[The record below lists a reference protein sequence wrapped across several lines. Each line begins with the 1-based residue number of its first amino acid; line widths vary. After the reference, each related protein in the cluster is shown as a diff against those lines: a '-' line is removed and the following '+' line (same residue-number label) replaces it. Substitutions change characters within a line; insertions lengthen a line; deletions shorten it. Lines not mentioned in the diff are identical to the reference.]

1 MIEPYRVRI
10 GKQSIGYFIVKDKYS
25 EKKKRFQC
33 YLVLIPIVCVSMCGI
48 CYIYLYVNMKQNWK
62 FEMKVQSIEIEW
74 NATFTSTLQKI
85 IVSKEFQN
93 DFNCSRSNSIV
104 SDGIFTRIKYEL
116 FEEKSILSEKKYT
129 SKKKWFDRYYKLIN
143 RIKADWLGLESIC
156 MATVIGVLHVR
167 GWKFIWRS
175 AIDWKL
181 IAIICIHRACTYFP
195 HTTANGSLVQL
206 NCKINYSRW
215 FFNLLPRLPSRLL
228 R

>member
-1 MIEPYRVRI
+1 MLPRSHSNCMCVYVWDMLYIFVCEHEAELKIRNESAVDWNRVKCDI
-10 GKQSIGYFIVKDKYS
+10 HKHTSKNN
-25 EKKKRFQC
+25 RFQRISKWFQLQPQPQQQHC
-33 YLVLIPIVCVSMCGI
+33 QWWYIHKNKIWIVRR
-48 CYIYLYVNMKQNWK
+48 
-62 FEMKVQSIEIEW
+62 
-74 NATFTSTLQKI
+74 KI
-85 IVSKEFQN
+85 H
-93 DFNCSRSNSIV
+93 R
-104 SDGIFTRIKYEL
+104 
-116 FEEKSILSEKKYT
+116 
-129 SKKKWFDRYYKLIN
+129 KKWFDRYYKLIN